1 MCLFREMVSFRL
13 GAFDA
18 SVVAAFGG
26 RRPAAPGIAGTT
38 PAGTTPAAHSSS
50 TSYMRLASGLDATA
64 RFLLVSASLNATYS
78 PSTASSPFT
87 PAGMRL
93 PKGARSTTASRLNC
107 SVACGG
113 EVWWR
118 RGERKRV
125 AVRYEEASGRHAGR
139 WPPRPDTQTP
149 RLGGASRSRF
159 GSRFGSR
166 AKSLRTYRSAC
177 SNDRSALTR
186 RPRDAAYLDEPV
198 RAQVVV
204 HERGH
209 LALRHRAG
217 ARRRGLVPAR
227 RHRGARRESGSR
239 RRFGRKFPCAD
250 AAMFRCRP

>member
-1 MCLFREMVSFRL
+1 
-13 GAFDA
+13 
-18 SVVAAFGG
+18 
-26 RRPAAPGIAGTT
+26 
-38 PAGTTPAAHSSS
+38 
-50 TSYMRLASGLDATA
+50 MRCG
-64 RFLLVSASLNATYS
+64 
-78 PSTASSPFT
+78 
-87 PAGMRL
+87 
-93 PKGARSTTASRLNC
+93 
-107 SVACGG
+107 GG
-113 EVWWR
+113 EVS
-118 RGERKRV
+118 GNAFF

-227 RHRGARRESGSR
+227 RHRGARRESGSAKSR
-239 RRFGRKFPCAD
+239 RARNSILD
-250 AAMFRCRP
+250 AAIRHERRKDEGRLIRRGRAGRGDRRSEGGAREDGPRAR

>member
-1 MCLFREMVSFRL
+1 MFVPRDGLVRL

-18 SVVAAFGG
+18 SVVAAALADGV
-26 RRPAAPGIAGTT
+26 PAAPGMAGTT

-87 PAGMRL
+87 PPGMRL

-113 EVWWR
+113 EVKWR

-125 AVRYEEASGRHAGR
+125 VGEVRGSVGTSRGEMAATTRHADTTSR
-139 WPPRPDTQTP
+139 WGVTFAK
-149 RLGGASRSRF
+149 G
-159 GSRFGSR
+159 FGSR
-166 AKSLRTYRSAC
+166 AKSLRTYRSAF